1 MHMKSLALT
10 FRGLVIAAIVGGGA
24 GYLYGR
30 HEGSQLE
37 RARIDAQSVR
47 ELTDLIE
54 SHKGL
59 IAESAAAG
67 KGMRQALVSR
77 RAQDQAATKELRN
90 VLAETADRRVDCV
103 FEPRVMRELEAA
115 RERAAQAAAGGVLG
129 AVPATGGQPGEP
141 R

>member
-59 IAESAAAG
+59 IAESASAG